1 MKKTLY
7 TLGGLVALTL
17 TSCKSCD
24 CKFQGD
30 LNNKRWELRQQRQRP
45 MKFRPHIE
53 GRKVKA
59 DLHKKMR
66 DMDKKQ
72 HKKG

>member
-1 MKKTLY
+1 
-7 TLGGLVALTL
+7 
-17 TSCKSCD
+17 
-24 CKFQGD
+24 
-30 LNNKRWELRQQRQRP
+30 